1 MITSQNYP
9 KRDLAELRFSAKNL
23 LNIQMFIQDSGI
35 FKVSSIEQKLNM
47 PATTLQKHFA
57 QVRPLPIVY
66 HRILMD
72 FMSCYGYDNTLKYY
86 SDNDFALLPFKFIS
100 LH

>member
-1 MITSQNYP
+1 MITTNIYP
-9 KRDLAELRFSAKNL
+9 KRDLAEMRFSAKNL
-23 LNIQMFIQDSGI
+23 LNVQKFIEESGI

-66 HRILMD
+66 HHKLIN
-72 FMSCYGYDNTLKYY
+72 FMERFGYDNSNKYY
-86 SDNDFALLPFKFIS
+86 TDEDWALVPMKFI
-100 LH
+100 LK